1 MERGRKTSSST
12 FARLPSFRGQDRVS
26 DRLGQRQIAVATSKG
41 PSKQVVD
48 GGPKLKRAALLVPR
62 HTSPLIAR
70 CTWLLLVMPAQA
82 VPQPSD
88 QRQDVG
94 EHLPRHRDLGHLEG
108 CPFRSP
114 ANS

>member
-12 FARLPSFRGQDRVS
+12 FARLPSFRGQDR
-26 DRLGQRQIAVATSKG
+26 LGQRQIAVATSKG
-41 PSKQVVD
+41 PSQQVVD
-48 GGPKLKRAALLVPR
+48 GGPTLKRAALLVPR

-88 QRQDVG
+88 QRQDFG

-114 ANS
+114 